1 MTKLVV
7 VFRNFNN
14 SRNKTREMFSK
25 QILIYLKFPPPAV
38 NNSSVKP
45 PQWEKVFTFC
55 SKIAF
60 SFAIV
65 FGFLSKQAQ
74 NSVL

>member
-7 VFRNFNN
+7 AFRSFNN
-14 SRNKTREMFSK
+14 SRNKTRGMFSK
-25 QILIYLKFPPPAV
+25 QILIYLKFPPPEV

-45 PQWEKVFTFC
+45 PQWDTFFTFC
-55 SKIAF
+55 SEIAF

-65 FGFLSKQAQ
+65 FGFSRKQVQ